1 MSIFGFLIS
10 DIFYKI
16 QKFLGSSWA
25 SIIMHKD
32 LLHLYYLDVDNSF
45 GFDNKVDERK
55 KITFL
60 CGKHIKKSIHQKV
73 WPATQAFFQLLP
85 RALACSRGFFGPSVK
100 KRFCTLF
107 LPILGNSSS
116 TLNSF
121 DKNTAHW
128 RHNSL
133 D

>member
-16 QKFLGSSWA
+16 QKFLVSSWA

-60 CGKHIKKSIHQKV
+60 CVSRSGKKNCADDQI
-73 WPATQAFFQLLP
+73 
-85 RALACSRGFFGPSVK
+85 
-100 KRFCTLF
+100 FCTDVRLHDCNF
-107 LPILGNSSS
+107 
-116 TLNSF
+116 
-121 DKNTAHW
+121 
-128 RHNSL
+128 
-133 D
+133 